1 MYDKYKSSIVSIIA
15 TFIFAALVLA
25 ACVLLPFLIKIY
37 MADAYF
43 TDIGRKAALYIC
55 LYICGAFSLLI
66 SYLLLRILFNIRK
79 NVVFDKRNV
88 KYARYISWCCFGI
101 CAAFFAL
108 GFFVTFSFVISFAA
122 AFIGLIV
129 RVAKNLLNEAVDIK
143 EENDLTV

>member
-15 TFIFAALVLA
+15 TFIFAALVIA
-25 ACVLLPFLIKIY
+25 GCVLLPFLIKIY
-37 MADAYF
+37 MGDAYL
-43 TDIGRKAALYIC
+43 TDIGRKIALYIC

-66 SYLLLRILFNIRK
+66 SYLLLRLLFNIRK
-79 NVVFDKRNV
+79 NVVFDRANV
-88 KYARYISWCCFGI
+88 KYARYISWCCFAV

>member
-15 TFIFAALVLA
+15 TFIFAALVIA
-25 ACVLLPFLIKIY
+25 ACVLLPILIKIY
-37 MADAYF
+37 MGDAYM
-43 TDIGRKAALYIC
+43 TDTGRKLALYIC
-55 LYICGAFSLLI
+55 LYISGASGLVI

-79 NVVFDKRNV
+79 NVVFDRKNV
-88 KYARYISWCCFGI
+88 RFARYISWCCFAI

-108 GFFVTFSFVISFAA
+108 GFFVRFSFVISFAA